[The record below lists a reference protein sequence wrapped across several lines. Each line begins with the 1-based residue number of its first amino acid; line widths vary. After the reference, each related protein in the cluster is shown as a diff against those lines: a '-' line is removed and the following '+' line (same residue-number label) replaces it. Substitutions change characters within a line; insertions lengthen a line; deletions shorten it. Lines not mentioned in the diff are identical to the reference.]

1 MFTMLF
7 FIALLNS
14 TATSV
19 TFPSSDAHQAWMYVL
34 ASLSIVTNEEI
45 ENKPI
50 YRFPVD
56 AFHATRL
63 SFPDGSTGYETIVVV
78 GHVVAF
84 KCEKNE

>member
-1 MFTMLF
+1 MFNMLF
-7 FIALLNS
+7 LIALLIS
-14 TATSV
+14 TATSG

-45 ENKPI
+45 KNKTI

-63 SFPDGSTGYETIVVV
+63 SDGSTGYETIVVV
-78 GHVVAF
+78 DHVGAI
-84 KCEKNE
+84 EK